1 MKKIIKKVLSKEI
14 GLIIPGLEIHGNP
27 APYGVINERA
37 IRATAGTM
45 LIVGMITF
53 FFVFS
58 TKNYSLLYP
67 TVVSF
72 WIQFFITV
80 FFGPKYAPYS
90 IVGRFLVSKQK
101 PDYVGAVQKRFAW
114 AMGLT
119 MASAMLFVTV
129 VLGISWLIPMAI
141 CMTCLGV
148 MWLESAVGICVGCK
162 IYGALLKKRW
172 IQEPVHRPACPGG
185 ACSIPLRK

>member
-1 MKKIIKKVLSKEI
+1 MKKIIKKILSKEI

-129 VLGISWLIPMAI
+129 VLGTSWLIPMAI
-141 CMTCLGV
+141 CMTCLSV